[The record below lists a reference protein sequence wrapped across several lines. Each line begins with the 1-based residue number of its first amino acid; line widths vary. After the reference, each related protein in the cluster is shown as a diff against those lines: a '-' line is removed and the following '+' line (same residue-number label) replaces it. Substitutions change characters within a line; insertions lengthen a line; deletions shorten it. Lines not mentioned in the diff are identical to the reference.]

1 MQDEQQTNKVQLTP
15 LTLTVFAE
23 KEIRKTASK
32 MAYRMLKTYNDHSL
46 KVTEDELR
54 DLAIQEGTHWFSGIV
69 GSEFTYGPADLS
81 MPVFIEVYCAA
92 WKDGGVI
99 VSQVEK
105 DAIDKAHQQKL
116 KDAGPTYTDP
126 LPDELMIQA
135 VARKH
140 ATEYLLGE
148 TLTLDPP
155 ISQIPAIKD
164 EITEDQRTQFPQFE
178 QAYLKAYREY
188 PLPSPP
194 RKKLFGIF

>member
-1 MQDEQQTNKVQLTP
+1 MQDKTNEVSLTP
-15 LTLTVFAE
+15 LKLKEFAE
-23 KEIRKTASK
+23 KNVRRVSSKRAYEVLKAYNAS
-32 MAYRMLKTYNDHSL
+32 YL
-46 KVTEDELR
+46 KVTEEELR
-54 DLAIQEGTHWFSGIV
+54 VLATREGTSWAFGVIGNEDDH
-69 GSEFTYGPADLS
+69 GPAELS
-81 MPVFIEVYCAA
+81 MPIFVEVFCTI
-92 WKDGGVI
+92 WKDGGII

-105 DAIDKAHQQKL
+105 DAINKAHQQKL

-164 EITEDQRTQFPQFE
+164 EITEDQRKQFPQFE
-178 QAYLKAYREY
+178 QAYLKAYRKY
-188 PLPSPP
+188 PLPNPP
-194 RKKLFGIF
+194 RKKVFGIF